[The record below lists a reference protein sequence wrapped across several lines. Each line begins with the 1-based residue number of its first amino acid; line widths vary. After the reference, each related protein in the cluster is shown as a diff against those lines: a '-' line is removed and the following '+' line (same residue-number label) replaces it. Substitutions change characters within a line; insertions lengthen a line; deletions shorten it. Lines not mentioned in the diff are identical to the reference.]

1 MKPTDEQLEKALQ
14 RAEQMRERDADPDY
28 LAKSLLYLHQRD
40 QMLGRVLEHLELFL
54 RFGLPV
60 DEHMK
65 LVRLVEEAKAQ
76 QQMDKGEDISDLGL

>member
-1 MKPTDEQLEKALQ
+1 MTRALQ
-14 RAEQMRERDADPDY
+14 TAERMRDQDDDPDF
-28 LAKSLLYLHQRD
+28 LAKTLLYLHQRD
-40 QMLGRVLEHLELFL
+40 EMLERVLGHLELFL

-76 QQMDKGEDISDLGL
+76 QRIDKGEEVDKLGL

>member
-14 RAEQMRERDADPDY
+14 RAEQMRERDDDPDF

-40 QMLGRVLEHLELFL
+40 QMLEKVLEHLELFL

-76 QQMDKGEDISDLGL
+76 QQMDKGEDVADLGL

>member
-1 MKPTDEQLEKALQ
+1 MKPTAEQLSKALQ
-14 RAEQMRERDADPDY
+14 TAQQMRERGDDPDF
-28 LAKSLLYLHQRD
+28 LAKSLLYLHRRD
-40 QMLGRVLEHLELFL
+40 QMLEKVLGHLELFL

-76 QQMDKGEDISDLGL
+76 QREEGGAGVDTPGL

>member
-1 MKPTDEQLEKALQ
+1 MKPTAEQLRHALQ
-14 RAEQMRERDADPDY
+14 MAERMREQGDDPDF
-28 LAKSLLYLHQRD
+28 LARALLYLHRRD
-40 QMLGRVLEHLELFL
+40 EILEKVLGHLELFL

-76 QQMDKGEDISDLGL
+76 QRMEQGEDADKLGL